1 MIRHTVLMR
10 FTDAEDAPEAKARL
24 DGLVGAVP
32 ALLSLQVDLDVLRTD
47 ASYDL
52 ALVSTHAD
60 LAGLKAYAEHPAH
73 QAVLDWLRPRLAARA
88 AVDAE
93 V

>member
-10 FTDAEDAPEAKARL
+10 FTDPDDAAEARTRL
-24 DGLVGAVP
+24 EGLVGAVP
-32 ALLSLQVDLDVLRTD
+32 ALLTLQVDLDVLRTES
-47 ASYDL
+47 SYDL
-52 ALVSTHAD
+52 ALVSTHDD
-60 LAGLKAYAEHPAH
+60 LAGLRAYADHPAH
-73 QAVLDWLRPRLAARA
+73 LEVLGWLRPRLAARA

>member
-10 FTDAEDAPEAKARL
+10 FTDPADAQGAKQRL
-24 DGLVGAVP
+24 DGLLGAVP
-32 ALLSLQVDLDVLRTD
+32 ALLSLQVDLDVVRTE

-52 ALVSTHAD
+52 ALVSTHED

-73 QAVLDWLRPRLAARA
+73 LDVLAWLRPRLAARA
-88 AVDAE
+88 VVDAE